1 MDFSM
6 KTTVEVFPAGG
17 RGRRNRRWP
26 AELEV
31 PIVADTLVPG
41 TTVNAVARR
50 PGDVWHLDEVVV
62 KIAGRSYWLWRAVDQ
77 HGVVLVQ
84 Y

>member
-1 MDFSM
+1 M

-50 PGDVWHLDEVVV
+50 PGVP
-62 KIAGRSYWLWRAVDQ
+62 AN
-77 HGVVLVQ
+77 GVVTLTGLRLLV